1 MHVFDYGLHLGLGG
15 VSLQGF
21 LTLGMADGQST
32 LVGTSIICLVNNT
45 LVILVLVHKT
55 ALIIQ
60 RGCVSF
66 WAHISLNSQECRM
79 RERGIHRLSLLL
91 EFLHLLIAAALLLT
105 VIINR
110 LYAGIPVGLPLHP
123 APFGPREYGIIDIL
137 AFLHGI
143 CFTDASVGGLA
154 RIDGSLDHD
163 LSQDLL
169 EVSVLPIVQRDARV
183 DLQLVLLPVLICR
196 EVF

>member
-1 MHVFDYGLHLGLGG
+1 
-15 VSLQGF
+15 
-21 LTLGMADGQST
+21 
-32 LVGTSIICLVNNT
+32 
-45 LVILVLVHKT
+45 
-55 ALIIQ
+55 
-60 RGCVSF
+60 
-66 WAHISLNSQECRM
+66 M

-91 EFLHLLIAAALLLT
+91 EFLHLLIAAALLLI

-123 APFGPREYGIIDIL
+123 APLGPREYGIIDIL